1 MFAIGAAT
9 QIFLAT
15 GPTDLRKGCDGL
27 YGLVGTR
34 WSRDALSGDL
44 FVFCNRRRDALKIF
58 FWSEGAMWVCA
69 ARLERGTYR
78 WPGAAEREVTM
89 TAAELQLLLSGI
101 DLAGSRRR
109 ARWQKSETNRSL
121 ATF

>member
-15 GPTDLRKGCDGL
+15 GATDLRKGCNGL
-27 YGLVGTR
+27 FALVRTR
-34 WSRDALSGDL
+34 WDRDALGGDL
-44 FVFCNRRRDALKIF
+44 YLFCNRRRDALKIF

-69 ARLERGTYR
+69 ARLEQGTYR
-78 WPGAAEREVTM
+78 WPTAGESAVTM
-89 TAAELQLLLSGI
+89 TASELHLLLSGI

-109 ARWQKSETNRSL
+109 ARWGDSVS
-121 ATF
+121 

>member
-1 MFAIGAAT
+1 MFAIGSAT
-9 QIFLAT
+9 RIFLAT
-15 GPTDLRKGCDGL
+15 GATDLRKGCDGL
-27 YGLVGTR
+27 YGLVGAR
-34 WSRDALSGDL
+34 WSRDGLSGDL

-78 WPGAAEREVTM
+78 WPGAEQGEVTM
-89 TAAELQLLLSGI
+89 TAAELQLLFSGI

-109 ARWQKSETNRSL
+109 ARWMAAAS
-121 ATF
+121 